1 LRFFRLVMMVDFL
14 FICHLRLRKILY
26 ILPMQIDLVV
36 DQNEYIVVS
45 WCHVL
50 VLDLAWG
57 S

>member
-1 LRFFRLVMMVDFL
+1 VDFL